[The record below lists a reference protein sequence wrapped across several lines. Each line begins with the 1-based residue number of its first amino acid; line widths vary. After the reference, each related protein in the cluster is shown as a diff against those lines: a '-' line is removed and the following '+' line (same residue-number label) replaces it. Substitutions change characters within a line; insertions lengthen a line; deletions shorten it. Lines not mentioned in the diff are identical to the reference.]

1 MRTDRRKS
9 LPPAMTVTTDN
20 AHKTGVAAVTFTV
33 ALHSRESC
41 TTSRL
46 SYFGRRKVMMK
57 YGVEV
62 VILQYGY
69 VEIEADCPS
78 EAEHIAEQ
86 KALNGDI
93 DFHESEAH
101 EIKIVCH
108 VYE

>member
-1 MRTDRRKS
+1 
-9 LPPAMTVTTDN
+9 
-20 AHKTGVAAVTFTV
+20 
-33 ALHSRESC
+33 
-41 TTSRL
+41 
-46 SYFGRRKVMMK
+46 MMK

-93 DFHESEAH
+93 DFHESEA
-101 EIKIVCH
+101 EETKVVCH

>member
-1 MRTDRRKS
+1 MI
-9 LPPAMTVTTDN
+9 
-20 AHKTGVAAVTFTV
+20 FTV

-41 TTSRL
+41 TTL
-46 SYFGRRKVMMK
+46 SAIAISERRKVMLK

-62 VILQYGY
+62 VIMQYGY

-101 EIKIVCH
+101 EVKIVCH
-108 VYE
+108 IYD